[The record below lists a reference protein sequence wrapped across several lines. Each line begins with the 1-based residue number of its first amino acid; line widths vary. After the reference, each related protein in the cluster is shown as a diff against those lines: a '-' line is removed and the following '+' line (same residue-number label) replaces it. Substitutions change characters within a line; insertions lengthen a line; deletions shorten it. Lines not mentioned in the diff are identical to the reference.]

1 MVDSYRYEQ
10 NDIICYPLSRCRRVH
25 GTPTLTLSNFR
36 PTMGRKVNF
45 TVGQEL
51 RPGND
56 DK

>member
-36 PTMGRKVNF
+36 PTMGRKVNRNQVWLF
-45 TVGQEL
+45 AL
-51 RPGND
+51 WM
-56 DK
+56 